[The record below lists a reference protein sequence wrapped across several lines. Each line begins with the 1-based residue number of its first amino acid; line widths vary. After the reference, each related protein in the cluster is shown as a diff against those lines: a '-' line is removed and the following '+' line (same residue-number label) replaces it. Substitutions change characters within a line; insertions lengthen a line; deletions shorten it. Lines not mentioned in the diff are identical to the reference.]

1 MRIAL
6 IGAGGDFGR
15 SLAPYLVEH
24 GHQVNAFDRQLPP
37 GSNQF
42 DEVIHHR
49 VLDARDYGQVAA
61 CLAGND
67 AVVLLAAHRSPN
79 QAPEPVVYA
88 DNTLISYNTLHA
100 CATLGIGRVVLASS
114 INAIGGA
121 YSQQPRY
128 DYFPVDERH
137 PCYAEDPYSLSKWV
151 LEQQADS
158 IARRHREM
166 SIASLRLHWL
176 APSGAYARQFKPS
189 SMPNGDWLVAKHL
202 WAYTAMSDANRA
214 VQAALSADFTGHE
227 VFYIVASQ
235 NAVGIPS
242 AELARRFWPD
252 VPWRVAPE
260 GDTGFFDCT
269 KAERVLGWRPLE

>member
-1 MRIAL
+1 MNVAL

-37 GSNQF
+37 GN
-42 DEVIHHR
+42 DRIRVGIHHR

-67 AVVLLAAHRSPN
+67 AVVLLAAHRNPN
-79 QAPEPVVYA
+79 LAPEPVVYA
-88 DNTLISYNTLHA
+88 DNTLISYHTLHA
-100 CATLGIGRVVLASS
+100 CAILGIRRVVLASS

-151 LEQQADS
+151 LEQQAES

-176 APSGAYARQFKPS
+176 AASGAYARQFEPS
-189 SMPNGDWLVAKHL
+189 SMPNGDMLVVKHL
-202 WAYTAMSDANRA
+202 WAYTAMADANQA
-214 VQAALSADFTGHE
+214 VLAALSANFTGHE
-227 VFYIVASQ
+227 VFYIVADQ
-235 NAVGIPS
+235 NVLGIPS
-242 AELARRFWPD
+242 AELAERYWPG

-260 GDTGFFDCT
+260 GASSFFDCA
-269 KAERVLGWRPLE
+269 KAAHVLGWRPRE